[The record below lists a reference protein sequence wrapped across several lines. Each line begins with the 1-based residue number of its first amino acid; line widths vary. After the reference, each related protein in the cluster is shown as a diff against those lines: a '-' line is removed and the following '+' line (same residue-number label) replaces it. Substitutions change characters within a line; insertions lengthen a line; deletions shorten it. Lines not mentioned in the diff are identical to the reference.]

1 MAHALGGIDGENY
14 TNSKEAL
21 GSNYNKGVRL
31 SEVDINLTADD
42 KLVCVHG
49 WKKVI
54 MRRKWV

>member
-42 KLVCVHG
+42 KLVCVH
-49 WKKVI
+49 
-54 MRRKWV
+54 R